1 MKNKIRQKLKQL
13 LCEHEYRTLY
23 PYVLFRYEREQP
35 VRYWVCRCEKCGKVE
50 RIESRKAVQ

>member
-1 MKNKIRQKLKQL
+1 MKRIRRILKQL

-23 PYVLFRYEREQP
+23 PDVLFRYEREQP
-35 VRYWVCRCEKCGKVE
+35 VRYWVCKCDKCGKVE